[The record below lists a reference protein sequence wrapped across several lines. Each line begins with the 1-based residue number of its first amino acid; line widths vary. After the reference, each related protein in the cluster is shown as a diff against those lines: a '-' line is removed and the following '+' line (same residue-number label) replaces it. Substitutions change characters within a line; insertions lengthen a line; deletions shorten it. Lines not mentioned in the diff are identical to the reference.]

1 MGKHTKRQPPI
12 VPDAFKRWF
21 ATAVAYTGIA
31 SEPTSI
37 YQAVEKTTEV
47 AEQVAR
53 PYERREEIDEAL
65 RLESE
70 QRVARERRGQ
80 QEPVPREPD
89 VPDLSGAGG
98 PETAATERFSL
109 KHEEGEW
116 PLEPSD
122 KATPLWNPLDD
133 NGRAWGTRKD
143 TRDREVDRFS
153 DPAVGP
159 GGQVRAEVVQHDR
172 DPYLGRVQRP

>member
-1 MGKHTKRQPPI
+1 MGKHSKRRPPI
-12 VPDAFKRWF
+12 VPDAVQRWA

-31 SEPTSI
+31 AEPTSI

-89 VPDLSGAGG
+89 APDLSGAGR
-98 PETAATERFSL
+98 PETAATKRFTLRREDGQSS
-109 KHEEGEW
+109 
-116 PLEPSD
+116 LEPND
-122 KATPLWNPLDD
+122 KARPLWNPVDD
-133 NGRAWGTRKD
+133 NGRAWGTRKE
-143 TRDREVDRFS
+143 TRDRGVDRGLSF
-153 DPAVGP
+153 
-159 GGQVRAEVVQHDR
+159 
-172 DPYLGRVQRP
+172 